1 MATTRSTTPEPSDQ
15 TLPQIL
21 AALQAIADAVN
32 RGTEVLVDP
41 SDDRAASQEQSTT
54 IVDYLVLRELV
65 GRQFD
70 GLRRTVGATRFSGQR
85 VEFDG
90 DIPATATKVAVFTRR
105 SVAPDEVAQIVDLS
119 SVDARKR
126 RRTRTAGS
134 SSSGDGS
141 SSADSSSGGDG
152 GDDDPQLG
160 FELDVVT
167 DDQPIVRLEL
177 RDDADLAV
185 ALGPRLA
192 SVA

>member
-105 SVAPDEVAQIVDLS
+105 SVAPDEVVQIVDLS

-134 SSSGDGS
+134 TAGDDSSSGSSGDG
-141 SSADSSSGGDG
+141 G